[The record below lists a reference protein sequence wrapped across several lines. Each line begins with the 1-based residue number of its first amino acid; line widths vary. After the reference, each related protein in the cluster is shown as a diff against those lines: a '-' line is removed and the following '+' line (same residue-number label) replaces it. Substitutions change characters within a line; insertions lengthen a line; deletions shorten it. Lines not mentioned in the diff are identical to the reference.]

1 MSSKK
6 TILVCPLN
14 WGLGHAT
21 RMISIIDNAI
31 SQGDLVIIAS
41 DGDALFLL
49 QNHYKNLQTIELP
62 NLNIQYGIGA
72 FAPIKFLFSIPKI
85 LKWIKKD
92 RAKLNEIIK
101 QEQIDLII
109 SDNRWGLWHK
119 SVKSVFVTHQVMVKI
134 PQPFS
139 FLEKIVFLLQ
149 QRFLNHFDEI
159 WIPDYKDQTMN
170 LSGDLSH
177 KYSPKKKTKYIGIL
191 SQFHHNNQQ
200 NKILYDIAVILSGP
214 EPHRSILEKEL
225 IKKIEGMQIKAII
238 VGGRPSQTTNINYKN
253 ITYIPF
259 ADTLMLQEIYEQSKY
274 IICRS
279 GYTSLMDLVTLEKPA
294 IIIPTPSQ
302 TEQEYLAKYASDKG
316 CFISMNQCDIEKINN
331 SDFERLQYL
340 YNLSSI
346 NKITAII

>member
-21 RMISIIDNAI
+21 RMIPIIDNAI
-31 SQGDLVIIAS
+31 SQGDSVIIAS

-49 QNHYKNLQTIELP
+49 QNHYNNLRTIELP

-92 RAKLNEIIK
+92 RAKLNEIVE
-101 QEQIDLII
+101 QERIDLII

-139 FLEKIVFLLQ
+139 FLEKIGFLLQ

-225 IKKIEGMQIKAII
+225 IEKIAEMQIKAII
-238 VGGRPSQTTNINYKN
+238 VGGRPSQTTNINYKK

-279 GYTSLMDLVTLEKPA
+279 GYTSLMDLVTLGKPA
-294 IIIPTPSQ
+294 ILIPTPSQ
-302 TEQEYLAKYASDKG
+302 TEQEYLAKYTSDKG
-316 CFISMNQCDIEKINN
+316 WFISLNQRDIKTLN
-331 SDFERLQYL
+331 STDFKRLQPL
-340 YNLSSI
+340 Y
-346 NKITAII
+346 ITQILLQF